1 MNKAELKRKGEQLL
15 RMAQN
20 SGVETDYL
28 FATTFDRYQVQLNIL
43 DKLEKIMNEE
53 DLLITKEY
61 VRGSKNQYINPAV
74 SEYNKTCTAANGT
87 VQSLL
92 KIISTLSKDGLKG
105 SNNADDDPFK

>member
-1 MNKAELKRKGEQLL
+1 MAIKDLTTEQRNPASMHIDTVSTAE
-15 RMAQN
+15 M
-20 SGVETDYL
+20 V
-28 FATTFDRYQVQLNIL
+28 
-43 DKLEKIMNEE
+43 KIMNEE